1 MKTTIK
7 IKMVFKCEKPE
18 ECPICYESL
27 NIDEPLSCGHWMH
40 KCCVVKSRKDECPIC
55 REKIDLTTEERVE
68 ITSLKV
74 KEILGIPFNDDYIE
88 EDDEYYEEDEE
99 YIEYNENVENE
110 INYDSIDSL
119 GLENIYLSRREQYI
133 CVFTTTEM
141 NDYSNDAIM
150 YDGRVIKEGNIGIYY
165 LYMCVFDSEFEARNF
180 CHDIEQRYETVRVR
194 FVDTTQFSTV
204 IHSRDN
210 YRQEIYVD

>member
-27 NIDEPLSCGHWMH
+27 NVDEPLSCGHWMH

-74 KEILGIPFNDDYIE
+74 KGSTLYSE
-88 EDDEYYEEDEE
+88 EKPIDFIYE
-99 YIEYNENVENE
+99 
-110 INYDSIDSL
+110 SL
-119 GLENIYLSRREQYI
+119 I
-133 CVFTTTEM
+133 
-141 NDYSNDAIM
+141 
-150 YDGRVIKEGNIGIYY
+150 GNIDA
-165 LYMCVFDSEFEARNF
+165 DSSN
-180 CHDIEQRYETVRVR
+180 H
-194 FVDTTQFSTV
+194 FVDMLDEAENLCDEVAIIDHGKIVTQGAPQAL
-204 IHSRDN
+204 IAQQENCHSLEALFIQLTGRSVRDH
-210 YRQEIYVD
+210 